1 MKKNMNIHYE
11 PVQKHLTTCFDGVL
25 EYDLNQMSSALL
37 FISSSENK
45 EMIKPMCSTSP
56 KRAKT

>member
-1 MKKNMNIHYE
+1 MNIHYE
-11 PVQKHLTTCFDGVL
+11 PMQKHLTTCFDGVL